1 MDTVQIFIHPAYKY
15 KYLYNEAHKTA
26 VLLKVITKI
35 KAEQF
40 KNKLNKRFQNPHDI
54 SKLGTSISMAKLAI
68 SYFLNRP
75 QFEGFAIATSIGT
88 KTHECCVFFQ
98 RSSDHLN
105 AVFFNPNFSR
115 IQQGTQSNKLFT
127 SLVESFGNQIR
138 NIHAYHSPCGN
149 ITGRCSAFVWEQ
161 IFRLI
166 HDGISPFNTNMR
178 LESYIH
184 CMTQSAY
191 NAIHY
196 KKKNK
201 TERYDENYKRQF
213 NHFLMWRGLDEL
225 VEDLDD
231 TNTLK
236 ISRIIGHKINLFLF
250 ME

>member
-1 MDTVQIFIHPAYKY
+1 M
-15 KYLYNEAHKTA
+15 NA
-26 VLLKVITKI
+26 V
-35 KAEQF
+35 F
-40 KNKLNKRFQNPHDI
+40 
-54 SKLGTSISMAKLAI
+54 
-68 SYFLNRP
+68 
-75 QFEGFAIATSIGT
+75 
-88 KTHECCVFFQ
+88 FFQ

-196 KKKNK
+196 KKKK
-201 TERYDENYKRQF
+201 TKQKDTTKITKDNSIIF
-213 NHFLMWRGLDEL
+213 SCG
-225 VEDLDD
+225 EDWM
-231 TNTLK
+231 NWSK
-236 ISRIIGHKINLFLF
+236 IWMIRIH
-250 ME
+250 